1 MINILN
7 EDEKLS
13 LISETPSTDIQE
25 LYLSLKGVKRPRKP
39 AQRNNTFPLVDEG
52 MSVTEGV
59 VTGVMVE
66 ALVDSQSGSCKEVLR
81 QQGLLTDKT
90 TAFDP
95 QEEDEVE
102 GDNMTLKS
110 YQQLLHGGGGQ
121 NFQVVFSQEAAY
133 GSSYLEC
140 RSSCGQQHTYQNSMH
155 QQQPYEVHSDLRD
168 SHPHQVGHN
177 PPPDKEDKVFNWIPD
192 TRTPCSSTYSG
203 GGSSSRTAAPVSVQ
217 IQLPSSTTGIGKVK
231 LEEVNPY
238 LRGRRVENHLG
249 ETTPSSPDR
258 DSNLDL
264 PILSSRA
271 QHVWRLDMAWSR
283 EFSRPLGGMEP
294 CTSSLWDYPVSENSY
309 AAEANG
315 SSGASI
321 TKRRRTAYTSAQLIE
336 LEKEF
341 HFNKYLCRPRRIDMA
356 NSLSLTERQIK
367 IWFQNRRMKYKK
379 DQKLKNTY
387 SEDNPMAP
395 MSDRI
400 DSPPASS
407 CSNQSNSPR
416 SNSGH
421 STFSPVPTPSFN
433 LELVYQQHQPPHL
446 MQATDSYD
454 SSEDIKTN
462 LQSYNNNNNY
472 SINNF
477 IPPNAPATNC
487 YFNHPPNYPYFTPNQ
502 PNYCGYQQQQHQFHQ
517 PPLQQQQF
525 YNHVT
530 RDQVPQ
536 TPIYQ
541 LVPELKFP
549 PTSPEE
555 DVSLVSPPLSTPPSQ
570 SCCHWGE
577 DVSPSPVGSSD
588 PLLCLSRLAMEAGAS
603 SACNFIREVSEVEG
617 SVKRELSPGRS
628 TCALPSES
636 PEMFW
641 NSPTLDDLRD
651 SPRDDRRYPDLSPP
665 SLTQLTLRYTVGR
678 GGDLWVKESYAVV
691 VFHQSSTKIG
701 EGGRIPPE
709 VNEIASHQEEISSQD
724 KSLAPSTSENVKK
737 IKSTVN
743 KK

>member
-1 MINILN
+1 MGR
-7 EDEKLS
+7 
-13 LISETPSTDIQE
+13 
-25 LYLSLKGVKRPRKP
+25 YLSLKGVKRPRKP

-90 TAFDP
+90 TAIVP

-155 QQQPYEVHSDLRD
+155 QQQPYEVHNDLRD

-217 IQLPSSTTGIGKVK
+217 IQLPSSTT
-231 LEEVNPY
+231 
-238 LRGRRVENHLG
+238 
-249 ETTPSSPDR
+249 
-258 DSNLDL
+258 
-264 PILSSRA
+264 
-271 QHVWRLDMAWSR
+271 
-283 EFSRPLGGMEP
+283 
-294 CTSSLWDYPVSENSY
+294 DYPVSENSY
-309 AAEANG
+309 APEANG

-446 MQATDSYD
+446 MQASDSYD

-462 LQSYNNNNNY
+462 LQSYNNNNNNNY

-665 SLTQLTLRYTVGR
+665 SLTQL
-678 GGDLWVKESYAVV
+678 
-691 VFHQSSTKIG
+691 
-701 EGGRIPPE
+701 
-709 VNEIASHQEEISSQD
+709 
-724 KSLAPSTSENVKK
+724 
-737 IKSTVN
+737 
-743 KK
+743 